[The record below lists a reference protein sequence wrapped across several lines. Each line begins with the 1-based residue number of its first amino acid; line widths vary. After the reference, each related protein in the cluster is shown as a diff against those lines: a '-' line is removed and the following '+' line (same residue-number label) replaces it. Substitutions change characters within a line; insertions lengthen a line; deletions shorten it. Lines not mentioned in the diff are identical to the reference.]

1 MADVNSTVQNAA
13 SGVVGVI
20 KALIVL
26 FVFVNIVYSTGFDP
40 IGGIVDLVNTF
51 LDGGFAG
58 LLALLVFLSFLGYQ
72 YRKDQLKIFL
82 FLTTGGNYAERLAK
96 PK

>member
-1 MADVNSTVQNAA
+1 MADVNSTVSNAA
-13 SGVVGVI
+13 TGVVGVI

-58 LLALLVFLSFLGYQ
+58 LIAQYLIKTVSKTTYFLQ
-72 YRKDQLKIFL
+72 
-82 FLTTGGNYAERLAK
+82 TGGNYA
-96 PK
+96 

>member
-1 MADVNSTVQNAA
+1 MADVNATVQNAA
-13 SGVVGVI
+13 AGIVGVI

-26 FVFVNIVYSTGFDP
+26 FVFVNIIYSTGFDP

-58 LLALLVFLSFLGYQ
+58 LLALLVFLC
-72 YRKDQLKIFL
+72 LKLLNLKVVNLSKVAHIFHEE
-82 FLTTGGNYAERLAK
+82 G
-96 PK
+96 

>member
-13 SGVVGVI
+13 TGVVGVI

-58 LLALLVFLSFLGYQ
+58 LLALLVFS
-72 YRKDQLKIFL
+72 L
-82 FLTTGGNYAERLAK
+82 F
-96 PK
+96 

>member
-20 KALIVL
+20 NALSVV

-58 LLALLVFLSFLGYQ
+58 LLALLVFLSFLG
-72 YRKDQLKIFL
+72 
-82 FLTTGGNYAERLAK
+82 
-96 PK
+96 

>member
-58 LLALLVFLSFLGYQ
+58 LLAGFSLVSGIITQDIVGRMFLDLPFPDNR
-72 YRKDQLKIFL
+72 RKLC
-82 FLTTGGNYAERLAK
+82 
-96 PK
+96 

>member
-1 MADVNSTVQNAA
+1 MADVNSTVKSAA
-13 SGVVGVI
+13 SGIVGVI

-51 LDGGFAG
+51 L
-58 LLALLVFLSFLGYQ
+58 SS
-72 YRKDQLKIFL
+72 
-82 FLTTGGNYAERLAK
+82 
-96 PK
+96 

>member
-1 MADVNSTVQNAA
+1 MADLNSTVQNAA
-13 SGVVGVI
+13 SGIDGII

-26 FVFVNIVYSTGFDP
+26 FVFVNIVYSTQFDP

-58 LLALLVFLSFLGYQ
+58 LLALLVFLSFLG
-72 YRKDQLKIFL
+72 
-82 FLTTGGNYAERLAK
+82 
-96 PK
+96 

>member
-1 MADVNSTVQNAA
+1 M
-13 SGVVGVI
+13 I

-26 FVFVNIVYSTGFDP
+26 FVFVNIIYSTGFDP

-58 LLALLVFLSFLGYQ
+58 LLALLVFLSFL
-72 YRKDQLKIFL
+72 
-82 FLTTGGNYAERLAK
+82 A
-96 PK
+96 

>member
-26 FVFVNIVYSTGFDP
+26 FVFVNIVYSTGCDP

-58 LLALLVFLSFLGYQ
+58 LLALLVFSRFWDNNTGYI
-72 YRKDQLKIFL
+72 RD
-82 FLTTGGNYAERLAK
+82 LAVQWSRS
-96 PK
+96 

>member
-58 LLALLVFLSFLGYQ
+58 FSLVSGIIIQDISGTLLCNDPVPDNR
-72 YRKDQLKIFL
+72 RKLC
-82 FLTTGGNYAERLAK
+82 
-96 PK
+96 

>member
-1 MADVNSTVQNAA
+1 MADINATVASAA
-13 SGVVGVI
+13 SGIVCVI

-40 IGGIVDLVNTF
+40 IGGIVELVNTF

-58 LLALLVFLSFLGYQ
+58 LLALLVFLSFLG
-72 YRKDQLKIFL
+72 
-82 FLTTGGNYAERLAK
+82 
-96 PK
+96 

>member
-1 MADVNSTVQNAA
+1 MADVNSTVKSAA
-13 SGVVGVI
+13 SGIVGVI

-51 LDGGFAG
+51 LDGGHHLKMY
-58 LLALLVFLSFLGYQ
+58 LLNLLFHQ
-72 YRKDQLKIFL
+72 
-82 FLTTGGNYAERLAK
+82 
-96 PK
+96 